1 MQSACLCVPGL
12 CQDPQPRPACRGFHP
27 VPSAA
32 SQAAGSPHSAAS
44 HTPAATHMAQPSSC
58 CLLLCSPT
66 EGCWRTP
73 EQEQLRS
80 STPGNPSLPKSH
92 QGDGKFWWDRRGK
105 CKRQLKTRRGKRRP
119 DQYFFLS
126 FCFDCGERS
135 LVASRIHGSP
145 AQGSGLQRTCCLL
158 AGAQNLL

>member
-1 MQSACLCVPGL
+1 MPAFVPGL

-80 STPGNPSLPKSH
+80 SSTPGNPSLPKSH
-92 QGDGKFWWDRRGK
+92 QGDGKFWWDRKGK
-105 CKRQLKTRRGKRRP
+105 CKRRLKTRRGKRRP

-135 LVASRIHGSP
+135 LVASRVHGSP
-145 AQGSGLQRTCCLL
+145 AQRSGLQRTCCLL